1 MVVAAKLL
9 ETSLWLLLLL
19 LVMRPHK
26 HWSKKGLLESQEHW
40 VCLQGLPVCLTL
52 LPSRL
57 PDGWLGPNLPLSEPE
72 PVDLLLSS
80 YYLPQLSL
88 LGEQGSLVTADNSF

>member
-1 MVVAAKLL
+1 MAAAKLL

-26 HWSKKGLLESQEHW
+26 HWSQKGPLESQEYW
-40 VCLQGLPVCLTL
+40 VHLQRLPVRLNL

-88 LGEQGSLVTADNSF
+88 LGEQGLLLAVDNTF

>member
-1 MVVAAKLL
+1 MAAAKLL

-26 HWSKKGLLESQEHW
+26 HWSQKGPLESQEYW
-40 VCLQGLPVCLTL
+40 VRLQRLPVRLTL

-57 PDGWLGPNLPLSEPE
+57 PDGWLGPNLPFSEPE
-72 PVDLLLSS
+72 PVDLVLSS

-88 LGEQGSLVTADNSF
+88 LGEKGLLLALDNTF